1 MASILLIE
9 DNQKLAQLI
18 ERYISPHGFQFEH
31 IQNAASL
38 KKLSSGQRFDLII
51 CDVMLPD
58 SDGFNL
64 YKFIRE
70 KSKAPLIYLTALS
83 EPKDHVKGL
92 ELGAVDYI
100 VKPISPQVLLAR
112 VKKCISLFSAKTQND
127 SLIAIGD
134 LVLDKQAERVTFS
147 GSALSFT
154 HHEFELLWVYA
165 QHLNKPLTREFI
177 FSKLMQREYDGLD
190 RTIDARTMRLRKK
203 LQQLDLP
210 GIAIRTVWGK
220 GYLLSYAN
228 ADA

>member
-38 KKLSSGQRFDLII
+38 NKLSAQKRFDLII

-58 SDGFNL
+58 TDGFNL

-112 VKKCISLFSAKTQND
+112 VKKCISLFSNTPEDDNV
-127 SLIAIGD
+127 LTVGD
-134 LVLDKQAERVTFS
+134 LTLNKQAETVSF
-147 GSALSFT
+147 ANNLLSFT
-154 HHEFELLWVYA
+154 HHEFALLWIYA
-165 QHLNKPLTREFI
+165 QHLNKPLTREYI
-177 FSKLMQREYDGLD
+177 FSQLMQREYDGLD

-210 GIAIRTVWGK
+210 GFSIRTVWGK
-220 GYLLSYAN
+220 GYLLSF
-228 ADA
+228 DSQE